1 MSRRLLQSTAVALLA
16 CGTTALAAPSHSVA
30 DLVVEG
36 TIADLQQRIR
46 SREVSCEAVVGAYL
60 QRIRTY
66 DQPDLNAITFI
77 AADGIAQARDAD
89 RALRS
94 GAVLPALFCVP
105 IVIKDNIDT
114 AGLPT
119 TAGSIALRDSVPP
132 DDAAVVRA
140 LRAAGAIVLAKTNM
154 AEWAFSPRR
163 TLSSTARE
171 TANAY
176 ALDRVPAGS
185 SGGTASA
192 VAASFALAGL
202 GTDTG
207 NSIRGPSS
215 HLALVGMRAT
225 YGRNSLD
232 GVVPLLLDHD
242 SVGPMT
248 RTVED
253 NARVLTVMARTAAA
267 DAPPAVDYAERL
279 GRGSLAGVRI
289 GVLRALAKPDE
300 TDPQIAR
307 LFAAAIDDLR
317 RAGAVIVDDIAV
329 ERFAEHIENGY
340 YCPRF
345 RADVN
350 AYLLTLGA
358 RAPVTD
364 VAAVFRAGRFAPE
377 SREQFEFFMQ
387 EPADQP
393 SGAACPP
400 FAANAGRQAYRRA
413 VIESMDRS
421 RLAALIYPTWRFPP
435 ATRARAVED
444 YRGDNS
450 QLVAPSTGLP
460 ALTVPMGFDDAGLP
474 AGLQLLG
481 RPWSEATLYEIA
493 WHYERLTRHRKAPQL
508 FPPLAGSRAE
518 ARPTGSL

>member
-1 MSRRLLQSTAVALLA
+1 MSRRLLHWIAVVLLS
-16 CGTTALAAPSHSVA
+16 CGSIVHAAAGKSVA

-36 TIADLQQRIR
+36 TIADLQHRIR
-46 SREVSCEAVVGAYL
+46 SREISCETVAGAYL
-60 QRIRTY
+60 ERIRAY

-77 AADGIAQARDAD
+77 AADGMAQARAAD

-105 IVIKDNIDT
+105 IVVKDNIDT

-140 LRAAGAIVLAKTNM
+140 LRDAGAIVLAKANM

-163 TLSSTARE
+163 TISSTAKE

-185 SGGTASA
+185 SGGTAAA
-192 VAASFALAGL
+192 VAASFALVGL

-225 YGRNSLD
+225 YGRSSLD
-232 GVVPLLLDHD
+232 GIVPLLLDHD

-253 NARVLTVMARTAAA
+253 NARVLTVMARTAAAA

-307 LFAAAIDDLR
+307 LFTAAIDELR
-317 RAGAVIVDDIAV
+317 RAGAVVVDDVAV
-329 ERFAEHIENGY
+329 ERFSEHVEKGY
-340 YCPRF
+340 YCARF

-350 AYLLTLGA
+350 AYLHTLGP
-358 RAPVTD
+358 RAPVAD
-364 VAAVFRAGRFAPE
+364 VAAVFRAGTFAPE
-377 SREQFEFFMQ
+377 SREQFEFFMR

-413 VIESMDRS
+413 VIESMDRGG
-421 RLAALIYPTWRFPP
+421 LAALIYPTWRFPP
-435 ATRARAVED
+435 AARARAVED

-460 ALTVPMGFDDAGLP
+460 ALTVPMGFDAAGLP

-493 WHYERLTRHRKAPQL
+493 WHYERPTRHRKAPKL
-508 FPPLAGSRAE
+508 FPPLPGAKSAPSVGVH
-518 ARPTGSL
+518 

>member
-1 MSRRLLQSTAVALLA
+1 VSHRLFQWTAVALLA
-16 CGTTALAAPSHSVA
+16 GSTIVHAAPSRSVA

-36 TIADLQQRIR
+36 TIADLQRRIR
-46 SREVSCEAVVGAYL
+46 SREISCEAVVSAYL
-60 QRIRTY
+60 QRIRAY
-66 DQPDLNAITFI
+66 DQPELNAITST
-77 AADGIAQARDAD
+77 ATDGIAQARAAD
-89 RALRS
+89 RALNAR
-94 GAVLPALFCVP
+94 AVLPPLFCVP
-105 IVIKDNIDT
+105 IVIKDNIDV

-132 DDAAVVRA
+132 DDAAIVRE

-163 TLSSTARE
+163 TISSTANE

-232 GVVPLLLDHD
+232 GIVPLLLDHD
-242 SVGPMT
+242 AVGPMT

-253 NARVLTVMARTAAA
+253 NARLLTVLARTATAA
-267 DAPPAVDYAERL
+267 DAPSAVDYAEGL
-279 GRGSLAGVRI
+279 PRGSLARVRI

-300 TDPQIAR
+300 TDPQIAQ
-307 LFAAAIDDLR
+307 LFAAAIDELR
-317 RAGAVIVDDIAV
+317 RAGAVIVDDVTIDH
-329 ERFAEHIENGY
+329 FAEHMETGY

-350 AYLLTLGA
+350 AYLHTLGP

-364 VAAVFRAGRFAPE
+364 VADVFRAGTFAPE
-377 SREQFEFFMQ
+377 SREQFEFFMR
-387 EPADQP
+387 EPAADQP
-393 SGAACPP
+393 SGATCPP
-400 FAANAGRQAYRRA
+400 FAANAGRQAYRRD
-413 VIESMDRS
+413 VIAAMDRGNF
-421 RLAALIYPTWRFPP
+421 AALIYPTWRFPP
-435 ATRARAVED
+435 AARVRAVED

-450 QLVAPSTGLP
+450 QLIAPSTGLP
-460 ALTVPMGFDDAGLP
+460 ALTVPMGFNEAGLP

-481 RPWSEATLYEIA
+481 RPWSEAQLYGIA
-493 WHYERLTRHRKAPQL
+493 WHYEHLTRHRKAPKL
-508 FPPLAGSRAE
+508 FPPLSAKSD
-518 ARPTGSL
+518 